1 MGAGVGTMPAVV
13 TSYEE
18 FYAAARPGALRLAA
32 LLTQERD
39 AVEDLVQDAFSKVYR
54 HWSRLDSPTAYLRAV
69 LVNNVRTAHRQ
80 AVRERD
86 RLARLGPC
94 GSTALH
100 ADEIADA
107 LAALPYRQRATLVL
121 CFYEDLAEREIAQ
134 ILDCR
139 IGTVKSLK
147 SRALARLREA
157 IDQ

>member
-1 MGAGVGTMPAVV
+1 MPAAV

-39 AVEDLVQDAFSKVYR
+39 AIEDLVQDAFSKVYR
-54 HWSRLDSPTAYLRAV
+54 HWDRLEQPKAYLRTV

-80 AVRERD
+80 AMREQA
-86 RLARLGPC
+86 RLARLGPS

-121 CFYEDLAEREIAQ
+121 CFYEDLGEREIAR

-139 IGTVKSLK
+139 VGTVKSLK
-147 SRALARLREA
+147 SRGLARLREA
-157 IDQ
+157 ITQ